1 MTYKIMIVDDQF
13 VSRELFKLYIEQSPD
28 YEVLYC
34 IDTAMFADTYVLKA
48 PLDLVIMDILMK
60 DGSNGLDAAEK
71 IKKLKPE
78 VKIVAVTSMPEV
90 SWMDRAREIGIES
103 FWYKDVSEETILDII
118 KRTLTGESI
127 YPDST
132 PVVTLGLAKS
142 SEFTPREIEVLRL
155 LTTGVGNDEIAE
167 KLDISQSTVKTHVKH
182 LLEKTGFE
190 TRTQLA
196 IQSRVTG
203 FVIEDDF

>member
-13 VSRELFKLYIEQSPD
+13 VSRELFKLYIEQSPE

-48 PLDLVIMDILMK
+48 PLDLVIMDILMN

-71 IKKLKPE
+71 IKKLKPNL
-78 VKIVAVTSMPEV
+78 KIIAVTSMPEV
-90 SWMDRAREIGIES
+90 SWMERARKIGIES
-103 FWYKDVSEETILDII
+103 FWYKDVSEETLTEIVE
-118 KRTLTGESI
+118 RTLKGESI
-127 YPDST
+127 YPDNT
-132 PVVTLGLAKS
+132 PVVKLGMAKS

-155 LTTGVGNDEIAE
+155 LTTGAGNDEIAE
-167 KLDISQSTVKTHVKH
+167 KLDISQNTVKTHIKH

-203 FVIEDDF
+203 FVIED

>member
-71 IKKLKPE
+71 FKKLKPE

-118 KRTLTGESI
+118 ERTLAGESI

>member
-1 MTYKIMIVDDQF
+1 
-13 VSRELFKLYIEQSPD
+13 
-28 YEVLYC
+28 
-34 IDTAMFADTYVLKA
+34 
-48 PLDLVIMDILMK
+48 
-60 DGSNGLDAAEK
+60 
-71 IKKLKPE
+71 
-78 VKIVAVTSMPEV
+78 
-90 SWMDRAREIGIES
+90 MDRAREIGIES

-118 KRTLTGESI
+118 ERTLAGESI

>member
-13 VSRELFKLYIEQSPD
+13 VSRELFKLYIEQLGE

-34 IDTAMFADTYVLKA
+34 IDTAMFADTYALKA
-48 PLDLVIMDILMK
+48 PLDLVIMDILMN
-60 DGSNGLDAAEK
+60 DGSNGLDAA
-71 IKKLKPE
+71 KK
-78 VKIVAVTSMPEV
+78 
-90 SWMDRAREIGIES
+90 IGIES
-103 FWYKDVSEETILDII
+103 FWYKDVSEETLMDIVA
-118 KRTLTGESI
+118 RTLKGESI
-127 YPDST
+127 YPDNT

-142 SEFTPREIEVLRL
+142 SDFTPKEIEVLRL
-155 LTTGVGNDEIAE
+155 LTTGAGNDEIAD
-167 KLDISQSTVKTHVKH
+167 KLDISQNTVKTHVKH

-203 FVIEDDF
+203 FVIED

>member
-34 IDTAMFADTYVLKA
+34 IDSAMFADTYVLKGHI
-48 PLDLVIMDILMK
+48 DLVIMDILMQ
-60 DGSNGLDAAEK
+60 DGSNGLEAAEK
-71 IKKLKPE
+71 IKKLDPSL
-78 VKIVAVTSMPEV
+78 KIIAVTSMPEV

-118 KRTLTGESI
+118 ERTLAGESI

>member
-13 VSRELFKLYIEQSPD
+13 VSRELFKLYIEQSGE

-34 IDTAMFADTYVLKA
+34 IDTAMFADTYALKA
-48 PLDLVIMDILMK
+48 PLDLVIMDILMN

-71 IKKLKPE
+71 IKKLKPNL
-78 VKIVAVTSMPEV
+78 KIIAVTSMPEV
-90 SWMDRAREIGIES
+90 SWMERARKIGIES
-103 FWYKDVSEETILDII
+103 FWYKDVSEETLMDIVA
-118 KRTLTGESI
+118 RTLKGESI
-127 YPDST
+127 YPDNT

-155 LTTGVGNDEIAE
+155 LTTGAGNDEIAE
-167 KLDISQSTVKTHVKH
+167 KLDISQNTVKTHIKH

-203 FVIEDDF
+203 FVIED

>member
-13 VSRELFKLYIEQSPD
+13 VSRELFKLYIEQSPE

-48 PLDLVIMDILMK
+48 PLDLVIMDILMN

-71 IKKLKPE
+71 IKKLKPNL
-78 VKIVAVTSMPEV
+78 KIIAVTSMPEV
-90 SWMDRAREIGIES
+90 SWMERARKIGIES
-103 FWYKDVSEETILDII
+103 FWYKDVSEETLMDIVA
-118 KRTLTGESI
+118 RTLKGESI
-127 YPDST
+127 YPDNT

-155 LTTGVGNDEIAE
+155 LTTGAGNDEIAE
-167 KLDISQSTVKTHVKH
+167 KLDISQNTVKTHIKH

-203 FVIEDDF
+203 FVIED

>member
-34 IDTAMFADTYVLKA
+34 IDSAMFADTYVLKGHI
-48 PLDLVIMDILMK
+48 DLVIMDILMQ
-60 DGSNGLDAAEK
+60 DGSNGLEAAEK
-71 IKKLKPE
+71 IKKLDPSL
-78 VKIVAVTSMPEV
+78 KIIAVTSMPEV
-90 SWMDRAREIGIES
+90 SWMERAREIGIES
-103 FWYKDVSEETILDII
+103 FWYKEVSEETILDII
-118 KRTLTGESI
+118 KRTLAGESI